1 MPPSE
6 SSPFQ
11 HRRYTSQDSQCAPQN
26 RNRVYKSV
34 RVFPALRRNPPP
46 LRRVFYFP
54 RVTAYRSNRHENA
67 SFHTGFGAHTWI
79 CGARICWGRD
89 YSEER
94 CGLRKSWRHMGCCNE
109 RMFREK
115 DVGLFS
121 VWIERASTTV
131 GALYLCPAC
140 HNWCNARRSSTDG
153 RVQPFPSPAVLRLQV
168 MHQVSCSPRLSIS
181 TVWQRHIRYF

>member
-67 SFHTGFGAHTWI
+67 SFHTVFGAHTWI

-115 DVGLFS
+115 DVELFS

-131 GALYLCPAC
+131 GALIYVRHVTTGAARADLQLMAASNPSC
-140 HNWCNARRSSTDG
+140 H
-153 RVQPFPSPAVLRLQV
+153 PPSRD
-168 MHQVSCSPRLSIS
+168 CR
-181 TVWQRHIRYF
+181 